1 MKLHFWNIA
10 FLLFFVL
17 VASASYGWLLSADR
31 FVVGVPLMDFVLM
44 ALAVQRLIQL
54 FTYDLVIAPVRDWL
68 KESDMTTFK
77 GTLGTLLNCPWC
89 TGLWIALFV
98 SFFYFATPFAWYGI
112 LFLALSS
119 LGSLIQI
126 LINLIGWTAEGKKLT
141 VKAAKEH
148 PREPSKT

>member
-10 FLLFFVL
+10 FLLFFAV
-17 VASASYGWLLSADR
+17 VASATYGWLLSTNR
-31 FVVGVPLMDFVLM
+31 FVLGVPLMDFVLM

-54 FTYDLVIAPVRDWL
+54 FTYDLVIAFVRDWL
-68 KESDMTTFK
+68 KEADTHTFK
-77 GTLGTLLNCPWC
+77 GTLGALLNCPWC

-98 SFFYFATPFAWYGI
+98 SFFYFATPFAWYVI

-141 VKAAKEH
+141 VKAAKEQH
-148 PREPSKT
+148 KELPKN